1 MKLSDPKLFRQQNYI
16 NGAWKD
22 DDCGVTIYVTN
33 PAMGEMLGT
42 VPKAG
47 TAETCQAIEAAD
59 AAWPALRAKTA
70 KERAAILRKWFELI
84 MANQIDLGV
93 LMTAEQGNPHS

>member
-1 MKLSDPKLFRQQNYI
+1 MKLYDPKLFRQQNYI

-47 TAETCQAIEAAD
+47 TAETRRALEAAN
-59 AAWPALRAKTA
+59 AAWPAWRTKTA
-70 KERAAILRKWFELI
+70 KLACRNLAQMVQTHDGKP
-84 MANQIDLGV
+84 G
-93 LMTAEQGNPHS
+93 